1 MYVCMS
7 VCNGLTIKAY
17 GFTHSLHTFLAHDAH
32 DAIAMER
39 TQRIRRQRQNKSR
52 DRKRSTAKQKDER
65 QDNRDRRRIAHQHP
79 SGLLCSLTRERD
91 RQRIAWLRFDC
102 TSSFAIL
109 SDRTFHMR
117 VRHMMRMRIPSS
129 N

>member
-39 TQRIRRQRQNKSR
+39 T
-52 DRKRSTAKQKDER
+52 
-65 QDNRDRRRIAHQHP
+65 RRI
-79 SGLLCSLTRERD
+79 
-91 RQRIAWLRFDC
+91 
-102 TSSFAIL
+102 
-109 SDRTFHMR
+109 
-117 VRHMMRMRIPSS
+117 
-129 N
+129 